1 MTSDS
6 YINSRYACTEIGSL
20 GERLIAVADWRLP
33 PRRFPPGFQFSAQNV
48 NFPLSGFRL
57 LGIVSLFDP
66 PRPTVPDSI
75 AKCQA
80 AGIKII
86 MMTGKILKWF
96 DYYVVL
102 FFSQFFFKIFCL
114 GDHPATAKAIAKSVG
129 ILGHDQDPVERTALL
144 KPAESCLITGIIAG
158 LTSNVVYYLIFLGFY
173 FDENFIF

>member
-102 FFSQFFFKIFCL
+102 FFSQFFF
-114 GDHPATAKAIAKSVG
+114 
-129 ILGHDQDPVERTALL
+129 
-144 KPAESCLITGIIAG
+144 
-158 LTSNVVYYLIFLGFY
+158 
-173 FDENFIF
+173 